1 MNRSIFATIAFG
13 LATAL
18 SFAQGQIMD
27 GPGSSDVTSSG
38 QIQQAN
44 RNFQRDVLTKMG
56 VDQLLGNMVPADIP
70 FTDEHGRVINFGE
83 LYGKRPIVIMPMFF
97 QCKGVCGVETDSLF
111 KAAIAME
118 DLNIR
123 RDYDIVMLSID
134 PKETPELTLPRWN
147 TAIKDYNARGTR
159 PEVADGLHFLTGT
172 LTNIRKLTDALG
184 FKWVYDPKEDTINHP
199 AGIMVLSSKGQ
210 ITGYYIDKDFQKSFL
225 THLLADAAHS
235 KVSPRTETQ
244 LFGCI
249 MIDHVTGRRS
259 LVIENVIRL
268 CAAVFA
274 VGVAC
279 WIVGMSLSG
288 KNRKAKGGLA

>member
-1 MNRSIFATIAFG
+1 MKRIIFATITFG
-13 LATAL
+13 LTVAL

-27 GPGSSDVTSSG
+27 GPGSGDVVASG
-38 QIQQAN
+38 AVQQAN

-56 VDQLLGNMVPADIP
+56 VDQLLGNQVPADIP
-70 FTDEHGRVINFGE
+70 FNDEHGRAINFGD

-118 DLNIR
+118 DLNIG
-123 RDYDIVMLSID
+123 RDYDIVMLSIN
-134 PKETPELTLPRWN
+134 PKEAPDLTLPRWN
-147 TAIKDYNARGTR
+147 TAVKDYNAHGNR
-159 PEVADGLHFLTGT
+159 PEVAQGLHFLTGT
-172 LTNIRKLTDALG
+172 LPNIRRLTDALG

-199 AGIMVLSSKGQ
+199 AGMMILSAKGQ
-210 ITGYYIDKDFQKSFL
+210 ITGYYVDKDFQKSFL
-225 THLLADAAHS
+225 THLLSDATNF

-274 VGVAC
+274 IGVAC

-288 KNRKAKGGLA
+288 KSRKAKGGLA